1 MRGIRTAGPTT
12 AVVLGTL
19 LIGTAA
25 APPAGAAPPGAATAA
40 GAGAGAGSV
49 VKVTLITGDMVTAR
63 VGADG
68 TVSVVT
74 VLPGPGREDIAFTQ
88 QGSGGSVSLVPQ
100 DAVAPLRAGRLDP
113 RLFDITGLVAQG
125 YDDAHSTQL
134 PLLVTYDK
142 AAGGRAAP
150 QPPAGAR
157 AVRALASVHGAA
169 LRADKKRVSQVWKE
183 WGPATS
189 KGKSVAA
196 LAPGV
201 AKVWLDGKVGASLD
215 RSTAQVGAPQAW
227 KSGWTG
233 KGVKVAVLDTGIDS
247 THPDFSGS
255 IGESADFTQ
264 GNGAVGGTA
273 SDGDGHGT
281 HVASTIA
288 GDGTA
293 SDGRYRGM
301 APDAE
306 LLVGKVLDDDGS
318 GQESWVLQ
326 GLEWA
331 AARAPIVNMS
341 LSGGVTDGTDP
352 LSQAVDNLSASHGTL
367 FVAAAGNLGSP
378 GTVST
383 PGTADAALTV
393 GAVERNDAL
402 ADLSSQGPRLSDHAV
417 KPDLTAPGIGIVAA
431 RAAGTD
437 GDNPVS
443 DRYTALSGT
452 SMATPHVAGAAAL
465 LAQAHPDWKGPQ
477 LKAALTSSAKPIA
490 GQSTYEQG
498 AGRLDVARATA
509 QSVFATAEETG
520 VYFTDPKATEPVTRT
535 VTYHNAGTA
544 KVSLSLAAATTGRAG
559 EPGPKGLFTVSPT
572 GLTVPAGGTARA
584 TVTIDPGVAAAGTSF
599 SGRLTSTA
607 EDGTVVTGPA
617 FAVTKEAVQR
627 QVTVEAV
634 DRNGAPLGV
643 GSREQGYSSV
653 QLTNVTDGQ
662 TFDLTFDDGTA
673 TARVPEGRY
682 NLGGTLVTPGTDGAA
697 PTATMFLQPELNVR
711 QDSRFTVDARQGKP
725 ITVAVPD
732 PGAQPYSLSA
742 GYCYRPAGDTTCTEE
757 VTLLGRPGR
766 LYVVPGKQVSYGTLG
781 FYVRSIQNGAQV
793 QKGRL
798 PDHYD
803 LLLLTTG
810 SLPDPAFR
818 LARKDLAAVK
828 NDYYAQGPGTVADMG
843 SWPTESGLGGVSFAE
858 PVFALPAAR
867 TEYLTVRHQQRE
879 MFFSQHVGE
888 DGEYLPLPVTQTGI
902 VSCTAGS
909 TCADRWNASVIGP
922 GLAPVKNDVPSISR
936 ASDGTISAE
945 PQLFSDAAPRH
956 YGGPMPYWQEDTV
969 HLTLAKD
976 GQKLGSSDSPGAT
989 FAVPEDAGTYRL
1001 TARATREEPW
1011 ASLSTTVE
1019 TAWTFRSAAV
1029 APGPDDAV
1037 RTEALPLDVVRFIAP
1052 VDTTNQTARTR
1063 HTLTARVER
1072 QAGAAA
1078 SRTKS
1083 LTVQVSFDDGATW
1096 RDAPVTSDVNA
1107 SHSVTI
1113 TPPAKSGSFVSL
1125 KATARSTD
1133 GGTVEQ
1139 TILRA
1144 YRLTP

>member
-1 MRGIRTAGPTT
+1 MRGIRTAGPPT
-12 AVVLGTL
+12 AVVLGAL

-25 APPAGAAPPGAATAA
+25 APAAGAAPPHAATAA
-40 GAGAGAGSV
+40 GTGSV
-49 VKVTLITGDMVTAR
+49 VRMTLITGDKVTAR

-74 VLPGPGREDIAFTQ
+74 VRPGPGREDIAFTQ

-100 DAVAPLRAGRLDP
+100 DAVAPLRAGHLDP

-125 YDDAHSTQL
+125 YDDAHSPQL
-134 PLLVTYDK
+134 PLIVTYDK
-142 AAGGRAAP
+142 AADGRAAP
-150 QPPAGAR
+150 RPPAGAP
-157 AVRALASVHGAA
+157 AVRSLASVHGAA

-183 WGPATS
+183 WGPAAS
-189 KGKSVAA
+189 KRKSAAA

-264 GNGAVGGTA
+264 DNGAVGGTA

-281 HVASTIA
+281 HVASTVA

-306 LLVGKVLDDDGS
+306 LLVGKVLDDNGG

-326 GLEWA
+326 GMEWA
-331 AARAPIVNMS
+331 AARAPIVNIS
-341 LSGGVTDGTDP
+341 LSGAVTDGTDP

-367 FVAAAGNLGSP
+367 FVVAAGNRGRP

-402 ADLSSQGPRLSDHAV
+402 AGLSSQGPRLGDHAV

-437 GDNPVS
+437 GDNPVN

-452 SMATPHVAGAAAL
+452 SMAAPHVAGAAAL

-490 GQSTYEQG
+490 RQSAYEQG

-509 QSVFATAEETG
+509 QSVFATAEDTG
-520 VYFTDPKATEPVTRT
+520 VYFTDAKATEPVTRT
-535 VTYHNAGTA
+535 VTYHNTGTA
-544 KVSLSLAAATTGRAG
+544 KVSLDVAAATTGRAG
-559 EPGPKGLFTVSPT
+559 EPGPKGLLTVSPT
-572 GLTVPAGGTARA
+572 GLTVPARGTAQA
-584 TVTIDPGVAAAGTSF
+584 TVTIDPGAAAAGTSF

-627 QVTVEAV
+627 QVTVEAA
-634 DRNGAPLGV
+634 DRNGAPLGP
-643 GSREQGYSSV
+643 GSREQGFSSV
-653 QLTNVTDGQ
+653 RLTNLADGR

-697 PTATMFLQPELNVR
+697 PTSTMFLQPELDVR
-711 QDSRFTVDARQGKP
+711 QDSRLTVDARQGKP

-742 GYCYRPAGDTTCTEE
+742 DYCYRPAGDETCADQGA
-757 VTLLGRPGR
+757 LLGRPGR
-766 LYVVPGKQVSYGTLG
+766 LYVIPGKQVSDGTLG
-781 FYVRSIQNGAQV
+781 FYVRSIQNGAQAP
-793 QKGRL
+793 KGRL

-810 SLPDPAFR
+810 SFPDPAFR

-828 NDYYAQGPGTVADMG
+828 NDYYAQGTGTAG
-843 SWPTESGLGGVSFAE
+843 STSSWPTESGLGGMSIAE
-858 PVFALPAAR
+858 PDFALPAAR
-867 TEYLTVRHQQRE
+867 TEYLTVRGQQRE
-879 MFFSQHVGE
+879 TYFSQQTGE
-888 DGEYLPLPVTQTGI
+888 GGEYVPLPVTQTGI

-909 TCADRWNASVIGP
+909 TCADRWNAAVIGP
-922 GLAPVKNDVPSISR
+922 GLAPVKNEAPSIGR

-945 PQLFSDAAPRH
+945 PQLFSDAAPGH
-956 YGGPMPYWQEDTV
+956 YGGPMPDWQQDTV
-969 HLTLAKD
+969 HITLAKN
-976 GQKLGSSDSPGAT
+976 GQKLGSSDSPRAT
-989 FAVPEDAGTYRL
+989 FAVPEDAATYRL

-1011 ASLSTTVE
+1011 TSLSTTVE

-1029 APGPDDAV
+1029 APGPDDTV
-1037 RTEALPLDVVRFIAP
+1037 RTDALPLDVVRFIAP
-1052 VDTTNQTARTR
+1052 VDTTNQTARTK

-1078 SRTKS
+1078 SRTRS
-1083 LTVQVSFDDGATW
+1083 LTVRVSFDDGATW
-1096 RDAPVTSDVNA
+1096 QDAPVTSDGSA
-1107 SHSVTI
+1107 SHRVTI
-1113 TPPAKSGSFVSL
+1113 TPPAGSGSFVSL
-1125 KATARSTD
+1125 KATAHNAD

-1139 TILRA
+1139 TILHA
-1144 YRLTP
+1144 YRLAP

>member
-1 MRGIRTAGPTT
+1 MRGIRTAGPPT
-12 AVVLGTL
+12 AVVLGAL

-25 APPAGAAPPGAATAA
+25 APPAGAAPPRAATAA
-40 GAGAGAGSV
+40 GAGSV
-49 VKVTLITGDMVTAR
+49 VQVTLITGDKVTAR
-63 VGADG
+63 VGADS

-74 VLPGPGREDIAFTQ
+74 VRPGPGREDIAFTQ
-88 QGSGGSVSLVPQ
+88 QSSGGSVSLVPQ
-100 DAVAPLRAGRLDP
+100 DAVAPLRAGHLDP

-125 YDDAHSTQL
+125 YDDTHSPQL
-134 PLLVTYDK
+134 PLIVTYDK

-150 QPPAGAR
+150 QPPAGAP

-183 WGPATS
+183 WGPAAS
-189 KGKSVAA
+189 QRKSAAA

-264 GNGAVGGTA
+264 GNGAIGGA
-273 SDGDGHGT
+273 VPDGDGHGT
-281 HVASTIA
+281 HVASTVA

-306 LLVGKVLDDDGS
+306 LLVGKVLDDGGG

-326 GLEWA
+326 GMEWA
-331 AARAPIVNMS
+331 AARAPIVNIS
-341 LSGGVTDGTDP
+341 LSGAVTDGTDP

-367 FVAAAGNLGSP
+367 FVAAAGNLGRP

-402 ADLSSQGPRLSDHAV
+402 AGLSSQGPRLGDHAV

-431 RAAGTD
+431 RAAGT
-437 GDNPVS
+437 GGNNTVN

-477 LKAALTSSAKPIA
+477 LKAALTSSAEPIA
-490 GQSTYEQG
+490 GQSAYEQG

-509 QSVFATAEETG
+509 QSVFATAEDTG

-535 VTYHNAGTA
+535 VTYHNTGTA
-544 KVSLSLAAATTGRAG
+544 KVSLDVAATTTGRAG
-559 EPGPKGLFTVSPT
+559 EPGPKGLLTVSPT

-584 TVTIDPGVAAAGTSF
+584 TVTIDPGAAAAGTSF
-599 SGRLTSTA
+599 SGRLSSTT
-607 EDGTVVTGPA
+607 EDGTVVTGPV
-617 FAVTKEAVQR
+617 FAVTKEAVHR

-634 DRNGAPLGV
+634 DRNGAPLGP
-643 GSREQGYSSV
+643 GSREQGFSSV
-653 QLTNVTDGQ
+653 QLTNLTDGR
-662 TFDLTFDDGTA
+662 TFRLAFDDGTA

-682 NLGGTLVTPGTDGAA
+682 NLGGTLVTPGSDGAA
-697 PTATMFLQPELNVR
+697 PTSTMFLQPELDIR
-711 QDSRFTVDARQGKP
+711 QDSRRTVDARQGKP

-742 GYCYRPAGDTTCTEE
+742 GYCYRPAGDETCTDQGA
-757 VTLLGRPGR
+757 LLGRPGR
-766 LYVVPGKQVSYGTLG
+766 LYAVPGKRVSDGTLD
-781 FYVRSIQNGAQV
+781 FYVRSIQNSAQAP
-793 QKGRL
+793 KGRL

-810 SLPDPAFR
+810 SFPDPAFR

-828 NDYYAQGPGTVADMG
+828 NDYYAQGPGTAG
-843 SWPTESGLGGVSFAE
+843 STSSWPTENGLGGMSIAE
-858 PVFALPAAR
+858 PDFALPAAR
-867 TEYLTVRHQQRE
+867 TEYMTVRGQQRE
-879 MFFSQHVGE
+879 TYFSQQTGE
-888 DGEYLPLPVTQTGI
+888 GGEYAPLPVTQTGI

-909 TCADRWNASVIGP
+909 TCADRWNAAVIGP
-922 GLAPVKNDVPSISR
+922 GLAPVRNDAPSIGR

-956 YGGPMPYWQEDTV
+956 YGGPMPDWLQDTV
-969 HLTLAKD
+969 HITLAKN
-976 GQKLGSSDSPGAT
+976 GQQLGSSDSPRAT
-989 FAVPEDAGTYRL
+989 FAVPEDAATYRL
-1001 TARATREEPW
+1001 TARTTREEPW

-1029 APGPDDAV
+1029 APGPDSAV
-1037 RTEALPLDVVRFIAP
+1037 RTDALPLDVVRFIAP
-1052 VDTTNQTARTR
+1052 ADTTNRTARTE

-1078 SRTKS
+1078 SRTKN
-1083 LTVQVSFDDGATW
+1083 LAVQVSFDDGATW
-1096 RDAPVTSDVNA
+1096 QDAPVTPDGTA
-1107 SHSVTI
+1107 SHRVTI
-1113 TPPAKSGSFVSL
+1113 TPPAGSGSFVSL

-1144 YRLTP
+1144 YRLAP

>member
-1 MRGIRTAGPTT
+1 MRRIRTASPPT
-12 AVVLGTL
+12 AVVLGAL

-25 APPAGAAPPGAATAA
+25 APPAGAAPPRAATAA
-40 GAGAGAGSV
+40 GTGSV
-49 VKVTLITGDMVTAR
+49 VNLTLITGDQVTAR
-63 VGADG
+63 VGAHG

-74 VLPGPGREDIAFTQ
+74 VRPGPGREDIVFTQ

-100 DAVAPLRAGRLDP
+100 DAVAPLRAGHLDP

-125 YDDAHSTQL
+125 YDDAHSPQL
-134 PLLVTYDK
+134 PLIVTYDET
-142 AAGGRAAP
+142 AGKRAAP
-150 QPPAGAR
+150 QPPAGTT
-157 AVRALASVHGAA
+157 AVRSLASVHGAA
-169 LRADKKRVSQVWKE
+169 LRADKKRVSQVWKQ
-183 WGPATS
+183 WGPAVS
-189 KGKSVAA
+189 QQKSAA
-196 LAPGV
+196 TLAPGV

-264 GNGAVGGTA
+264 DNGAVG
-273 SDGDGHGT
+273 SSVVDGGGHGT
-281 HVASTIA
+281 HVASIIA
-288 GDGTA
+288 GDGAA

-306 LLVGKVLDDDGS
+306 VLVGKVLSDEGR

-326 GLEWA
+326 GMEWA
-331 AARAPIVNMS
+331 AKRAPIVNLS

-352 LSQAVDNLSASHGTL
+352 LSQAIDNLSASHGTL
-367 FVAAAGNLGSP
+367 FVVAAGNRGRP
-378 GTVST
+378 GTVSA

-402 ADLSSQGPRLSDHAV
+402 AGLSSQGPRLGDHAV
-417 KPDLTAPGIGIVAA
+417 KPDLTAPGIDIVAA

-437 GDNPVS
+437 GDNPVN
-443 DRYTALSGT
+443 DRYTTMSGT

-490 GQSTYEQG
+490 GQGAYEQG

-509 QSVFATAEETG
+509 QSVFATAEDTG
-520 VYFTDPKATEPVTRT
+520 VYFADPKATEPVTRT
-535 VTYHNAGTA
+535 VTYHNTGTA
-544 KVSLSLAAATTGRAG
+544 KVSLTVAAATTGRAG
-559 EPGPKGLFTVSPT
+559 EPGPKGLLTVEPSS
-572 GLTVPAGGTARA
+572 LTVPAGGTAQA
-584 TVTIDPGVAAAGTSF
+584 TVTIDPGTAAAGTSF
-599 SGRLTSTA
+599 SGRLTATA
-607 EDGTVVTGPA
+607 EGGTVVTGPA

-634 DRNGAPLGV
+634 DRNGAPLGP
-643 GSREQGYSSV
+643 GSREQGFSFV
-653 QLTNVTDGQ
+653 RLTNLADGQ
-662 TFDLTFDDGTA
+662 AFTLTFKDGTA

-682 NLGGTLVTPGTDGAA
+682 NLGGTVVTPKTDGAA
-697 PTATMFLQPELNVR
+697 PTSTLFLQPELDVR
-711 QDSRFTVDARQGKP
+711 QDSRLTVDARQGKP

-732 PGAQPYSLSA
+732 PEAQPYSLSA
-742 GYCYRPAGDTTCTEE
+742 GYCYRPAGDKTCGDQGA
-757 VTLLGRPGR
+757 LLGRPGR
-766 LYVVPGKQVSYGTLG
+766 LYVIPGKRVSDGTLG
-781 FYVRSIQNGAQV
+781 FYVRSLQNGTQAS
-793 QKGRL
+793 KGRL

-803 LLLLTTG
+803 LLLVTAG

-818 LARKDLAAVK
+818 VTRKDLAAVK
-828 NDYYAQGPGTVADMG
+828 NTYYAQGPGTVGNMG
-843 SWPTESGLGGVSFAE
+843 SWPTESGLDGVSIAE
-858 PVFALPAAR
+858 PNFALPAAR
-867 TEYLTVRHQQRE
+867 TEYMTVRGQHRE
-879 MFFSQHVGE
+879 TYFSQQVGK
-888 DGEYLPLPVTQTGI
+888 DGEYMPLPTTQTGI

-922 GLAPVKNDVPSISR
+922 GLAPVKDDAPSIGR
-936 ASDGTISAE
+936 ASDDTISAE

-956 YGGPMPYWQEDTV
+956 YGGPIPHWQRDTV
-969 HLTLAKD
+969 HITLAKD
-976 GQKLGSSDSPGAT
+976 GQKLASSDSPRAT
-989 FAVPEDAGTYRL
+989 FAVPRGAATYRL

-1029 APGPDDAV
+1029 APGADDEV

-1052 VDTTNQTARTR
+1052 VDTANQTARTR

-1096 RDAPVTSDVNA
+1096 QDAPVA
-1107 SHSVTI
+1107 SNGTAKHRVTI
-1113 TPPAKSGSFVSL
+1113 TPPAGSGSFVSL
-1125 KATARSTD
+1125 KATARTAD

-1144 YRLTP
+1144 YRLAP